1 MPVDER
7 TLPVADL
14 QPGMWVSRLDRDW
27 LGTPF
32 PMQGFLVKDQE
43 DIRRLAEFCRE
54 VVIDVSPERR
64 QEARRPLMS
73 LEGSR
78 VGGVPLRKVLPYPV
92 RHEVRAELD
101 GARKAKTDMLALAK
115 DLEADLKAGRP
126 IELDRV
132 QASVEGLVASVLRN
146 PDAIFWLLGLVR
158 RDHYAHHH
166 ALQCS
171 ALAAAFGRHLAMP
184 RDMILDLATGGF
196 LLDAGMSKVPPEL
209 LTHPGPLDEEQRGR
223 VRAHVETGLRIL
235 HHAGLMRP
243 AITEMIAGHHERHD
257 GSGYPRGLVG
267 EDIPLAAR
275 IAGLVDSYDA
285 MINDRPYRAALAP
298 HAALQALYRE
308 RETLF
313 QEEVVEHLLQCLGV
327 YPTGSLVEL
336 SNGEVAVVMAQNPAR
351 RLKPRVM
358 VLMSPD
364 KRLYQRFV
372 DIDLMQVDN
381 DASGRPGLMI
391 SAALPA
397 GAHGL
402 DQADLFLGQ
411 D

>member
-1 MPVDER
+1 
-7 TLPVADL
+7 
-14 QPGMWVSRLDRDW
+14 
-27 LGTPF
+27 
-32 PMQGFLVKDQE
+32 
-43 DIRRLAEFCRE
+43 
-54 VVIDVSPERR
+54 
-64 QEARRPLMS
+64 
-73 LEGSR
+73 
-78 VGGVPLRKVLPYPV
+78 
-92 RHEVRAELD
+92 
-101 GARKAKTDMLALAK
+101 MLALAK

>member
-1 MPVDER
+1 MAVDER
-7 TLPVADL
+7 TLPVAEL
-14 QPGMWVSRLDRDW
+14 RPGMWVSRLDRDW

-32 PMQGFLVKDQE
+32 PMQGFLIKDQE

-64 QEARRPLMS
+64 QESRRPLMS

-78 VGGVPLRKVLPYPV
+78 IGGVPLRKVLPYPV

-101 GARKAKTDMLALAK
+101 GARKAKVDMLALAR

-126 IELDRV
+126 IELERV

-196 LLDAGMSKVPPEL
+196 LLDAGMAKVPAEL
-209 LTHPGPLDEEQRGR
+209 LARPGALDENERGR

-235 HHAGLMRP
+235 THAGLVRP

-267 EDIPLAAR
+267 EDIPLSAR

-285 MINDRPYRAALAP
+285 MVNDRPYRPAMSP

-364 KRLYQRFV
+364 RRLYQRFV

-391 SAALPA
+391 TAALPA
-397 GAHGL
+397 GAYGL
-402 DQADLFLGQ
+402 DQADLFLGR